1 MDSFADHPDVPVG
14 KETSGYE
21 VSWDGLH
28 GANPLYK
35 NFSRS
40 DRTVH
45 LNYISWCLEMIHSPN
60 TDDDTHVVHKTERY
74 MEGYGG
80 MV

>member
-21 VSWDGLH
+21 VSWDGLR

-35 NFSRS
+35 NFSLH

-45 LNYISWCLEMIHSPN
+45 VHCITNPLESSCSFFGSCWKSL
-60 TDDDTHVVHKTERY
+60 TLC
-74 MEGYGG
+74 
-80 MV
+80 